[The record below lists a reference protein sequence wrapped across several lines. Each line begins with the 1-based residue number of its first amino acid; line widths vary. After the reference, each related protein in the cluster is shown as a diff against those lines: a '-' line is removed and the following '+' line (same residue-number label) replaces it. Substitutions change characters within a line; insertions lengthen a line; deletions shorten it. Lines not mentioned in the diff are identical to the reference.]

1 MLGHIWLQDCC
12 DWWFIQILFDGF
24 VLFDFLHY
32 RFNITTGT
40 FPFEGDNIYRLF
52 ENIGKGH
59 FNMPENVPDNLANL
73 LNGKQGLIL
82 LQVCRSL
89 PV

>member
-1 MLGHIWLQDCC
+1 ML
-12 DWWFIQILFDGF
+12 FY
-24 VLFDFLHY
+24 FLYY

-73 LNGKQGLIL
+73 LNGKQGFDFTAG
-82 LQVCRSL
+82 LQVLASL
-89 PV
+89 ICPEDLEVL